1 MSADNAFPSIDHDHR
16 RCVDLLMS
24 RAERLCVDQMLRL
37 TSQRRRVLEIVAA
50 SHTAIG
56 AYEILGRIGG
66 DGRPAAPISVYRALD
81 FLLQHTLV
89 HRIES
94 LNAYVACTQ
103 PGVRHDA
110 QFLICRICRR
120 VAELDSPAI
129 EGAIAESAAAVAF
142 VVAQPVVEIAGLCC
156 SCRVGEG

>member
-1 MSADNAFPSIDHDHR
+1 MSADSAFLPIDHDHR

-24 RAERLCVDQMLRL
+24 RVERLCAEQMLRL

-56 AYEILGRIGG
+56 AYEILGRLSGES
-66 DGRPAAPISVYRALD
+66 RRAAPISVYRALD
-81 FLLQHTLV
+81 FLLQHNLV

-94 LNAYVACTQ
+94 LNAYVACSQ
-103 PGVRHDA
+103 PGARHEA

-120 VAELDSPAI
+120 VAELDSASIEVAI
-129 EGAIAESAAAVAF
+129 TASAAAAAF
-142 VVAQPVVEIAGLCC
+142 VVAHPVVEIAGICR

>member
-1 MSADNAFPSIDHDHR
+1 MSAESTFPSIDHDHR
-16 RCVDLLMS
+16 RCVDLLMN
-24 RAERLCVDQMLRL
+24 RVERLCAERMLRL
-37 TSQRRRVLEIVAA
+37 TSQRRRVLEIVAG

-56 AYEILGRIGG
+56 AYEILGRLGG
-66 DGRPAAPISVYRALD
+66 DSRPAAPISVYRALD

-94 LNAYVACTQ
+94 LNAYVVCTQ
-103 PGVRHDA
+103 PGSRHDA

-120 VAELDSPAI
+120 VAELDSSAI
-129 EGAIAESAAAVAF
+129 EGAVADSAAAAAF
-142 VVAQPVVEIAGLCC
+142 VVAHPVVEIAGVCR